1 MELEALLCSRD
12 GFGLESASFLQRA
25 SCRITDGADLADLV
39 ARASDFERRCL
50 ETAIGC
56 SPTLLPV
63 GTPPVEV
70 YNLNPIRTGKS
81 LAMAALAVA
90 RSQMIDVSIIKPG
103 EAGPRITILSTE
115 TDNANALRAHLGI
128 VNERPMLAS
137 LKVGETA
144 ESVYMRHPSGLTTEI
159 AVAAAKRGGLSLAS
173 RFSGTVLFDEA
184 PGWYSTDKIVSLEE
198 SRDQAL
204 GRLLPGAQL
213 YYGGSKWQ
221 PSGHCYSVHRDSFGR
236 PTSDVVVV
244 SAQEVD
250 GVSPA
255 RQLNPVFWTPE
266 REAKVQKASR
276 RAYAMNVLN
285 NFGGSES
292 AVLSFDELQPC
303 ISLALEGYGYGQAF
317 CGLDA
322 SKLRRD
328 GFAFC
333 IGFFAEPLEK
343 YRQKWV
349 MINGHP
355 AMPELDKWGRPI
367 YHEAGKTLLRIG
379 EIGGWSGSEIKKVTI
394 EQVVA
399 HIVQRCNAW
408 GADLIVADDFE
419 STALAGH
426 FSQHGKTYKPYAWSE
441 RSKDAAIGGTLKRY
455 VREQILSLAPHSEM
469 ERELLS
475 IRQIPK
481 AGDTRWSYPTNG
493 LDYASSVIAIM
504 HALNDGELLNLPK
517 KHTKLRGVPHQPRRG
532 SRREV
537 DRGDR

>member
-1 MELEALLCSRD
+1 MDLETLLTSRE
-12 GFGLESASFLQRA
+12 GFGLESATFLQRA
-25 SCRITDGADLADLV
+25 KCRILDGADTADLV
-39 ARASDFERRCL
+39 ARGSAFELRCL

-56 SPTLLPV
+56 SPSLLPV
-63 GTPPVEV
+63 GAPPTEGHD
-70 YNLNPIRTGKS
+70 LAPIRTGKT
-81 LAMAALAVA
+81 LEAAALAYA
-90 RSQMIDVSIIKPG
+90 RGQTIDTSIIKPG
-103 EAGPRITILSTE
+103 EEGPRIAILATE
-115 TDNANALRAHLGI
+115 LDNAQALRGHLNI
-128 VNERPMLAS
+128 INERPALRR
-137 LKVGETA
+137 LVVGETTD
-144 ESVYMRHPSGLTTEI
+144 SVFIKHPSGVTVEI
-159 AVAAAKRGGLSLAS
+159 TVIAAKRGGYSLAS
-173 RFSGTVLFDEA
+173 RWSGSVIFDEA
-184 PGWYSTDKIVSLEE
+184 PGWYSTGNIVNLEE

-213 YYGGSKWQ
+213 IYAGSKWQ
-221 PSGHCYSVHRDSFGR
+221 PSGYCFNAHRDHFGR
-236 PTSDVVVV
+236 PSSDIVVI
-244 SAQEVD
+244 SPQEVD

-255 RQLNPVFWTPE
+255 RQLNPLHWTLE

-276 RAYAMNVLN
+276 RAFAMNVLN

-355 AMPELDKWGRPI
+355 AMPELDKWGRAT

-399 HIVQRCNAW
+399 HVAQRCNAW
-408 GADLIVADDFE
+408 GVDLIVADDFE

-455 VREQILSLAPHSEM
+455 VREQILSLVPHSEM

-517 KHTKLRGVPHQPRRG
+517 KTPKLRGTPHQPRRG
-532 SRREV
+532 SRHEV
-537 DRGDR
+537 PRGNR